1 VNVLV
6 DTPVW
11 SAALRRAAPRSTQ
24 ANTLA
29 ELIRQGRA
37 QLIGPVRQEL
47 LSGIRQVAQ
56 FERLRDDLRAFVDLP
71 IETADHEQAADYFNI
86 CRGHGIQGSNT
97 DYLLCA
103 VAVRRGLTLFTTD
116 ADFDHY
122 ARHVPLVLHRP

>member
-11 SAALRRAAPRSTQ
+11 SAALRRAAPRSAQ
-24 ANTLA
+24 ANALA

-37 QLIGPVRQEL
+37 ELIGPVRQEI
-47 LSGIRQVAQ
+47 LSGIRHVPQ

-71 IETADHEQAADYFNI
+71 IETADHEQAAEYFNTF
-86 CRGHGIQGSNT
+86 RGHGIQGSNT

-103 VAVRRGLTLFTTD
+103 VAVRRRFALYTTD

-122 ARHVPLVLHRP
+122 ARHVPLVLHHP